1 MLSLRRR
8 VVPPSL
14 AYLTSEL
21 LVQSEQLPDTSQYS
35 LPRVGPPPAER
46 APPALSLLPPGVSL
60 SMPTGPAPP
69 AGPRLWPGHYLDD
82 RGRLGEEPLVLCEV
96 LHPQRGRHNEQLQ
109 RQVPLWDDRL
119 GDGGQGSSSRG

>member
-14 AYLTSEL
+14 TYPTSEL
-21 LVQSEQLPDTSQYS
+21 LVQSEQLPDASQYS

-46 APPALSLLPPGVSL
+46 APPALSLLPPGVCQCR
-60 SMPTGPAPP
+60 PAPP
-69 AGPRLWPGHYLDD
+69 AGPRLWPGRYLDD
-82 RGRLGEEPLVLCEV
+82 RGRLGEEPLVLGEV

-109 RQVPLWDDRL
+109 RQVPLWDNRL
-119 GDGGQGSSSRG
+119 GDGGQGSSS